1 MWMELYSRDPALLEQ
16 FEGFLTNVVTDLERS
31 QSDVEHVQNKIKKLV
46 RLQLN
51 NIYSH
56 CSNSLQYAFT
66 NVLMI
71 L

>member
-51 NIYSH
+51 NIYI
-56 CSNSLQYAFT
+56 
-66 NVLMI
+66 VLIVYNMH
-71 L
+71 LLMYS